1 MGRKIYDWSEV
12 QRYHDAGHN
21 RDACMAQFGFGIAA
35 WYKAIRRGKLQT
47 SLQRT
52 IIDWAAVQRHYNAGY
67 TLRECRAEF
76 RFSAGAWTKT
86 VNRDVIKPRTQKWP
100 LERILAESKSRV
112 SIKRRL
118 LEAGILK
125 NECDQCGLSSWR
137 GHHLSIQ
144 LDHRNGVR
152 DDHRLENLRMLCPN
166 CHSQTSTFGTRNRKQ
181 KGSQRRTKT
190 LFPGGVIGNTSRSER
205 EESRFETL
213 PGSHSS

>member
-1 MGRKIYDWSEV
+1 MGRKILDWSEI

-21 RDACMAQFGFGIAA
+21 RDACMARFGFRIAA

-47 SLQRT
+47 SLQK
-52 IIDWAAVQRHYNAGY
+52 IVIDWDAIQRYYNEGHSY
-67 TLRECRAEF
+67 TECRAEF
-76 RFSAGAWTKT
+76 RFSAGAWTKA
-86 VNRDVIKPRTQKWP
+86 VNRGDVKTRPLKWP

-118 LEAGILK
+118 LEAGVLK

-144 LDHRNGVR
+144 LDHLNGIR

-166 CHSQTSTFGTRNRKQ
+166 CHSQTSTFGTRNWKQ
-181 KGSQRRTKT
+181 NRSRRRT
-190 LFPGGVIGNTSRSER
+190 
-205 EESRFETL
+205 
-213 PGSHSS
+213 